1 MKIAFRVPSVCS
13 RKTAALLA
21 LLCVTCWSAL
31 PLFADTAGARV
42 VKYSQNDIVSVRA
55 KVRFSTLIVLP
66 EGEEILDFTTGDKD
80 FWIVNGV
87 HNLCFIHPAQVG
99 ISTDLNLIT
108 ASGHVYS
115 FLLTE
120 ISNEANAQPDLKI
133 FIEPKDQSSIG
144 GQALFQNYVPASEAD
159 AYRKEIQAV
168 REQASTEITTAKT
181 QAKEQIEKFRYEY
194 PEQLRFDYQ
203 IDKKASKP
211 PFLVTAIYH
220 DAVFTYIQCS
230 ASEKPTVYELKD
242 GKPNLIN
249 FQFENGTYVIPTIL
263 DNGYLAIG
271 KKKLSFV
278 RHGAPQLAEGPKQ

>member
-1 MKIAFRVPSVCS
+1 MKIVFSISSVCS
-13 RKTAALLA
+13 RKTATLLA
-21 LLCVTCWSAL
+21 LLCIACWSAL
-31 PLFADTAGARV
+31 SLRAETAGARV

-55 KVRFSTLIVLP
+55 KIRFSTLIMLP

-87 HNLCFIHPAQVG
+87 HNLCFIHPAQAG
-99 ISTDLNLIT
+99 ISTDLNLLT

-120 ISNEANAQPDLKI
+120 ISNEPNAQPDLKI
-133 FIEPKDQSSIG
+133 FIEPKDQSSVG
-144 GQALFQNYVPASEAD
+144 VQGFFQNYVPASEAD

-168 REQASTEITTAKT
+168 REQASAEVTAA
-181 QAKEQIEKFRYEY
+181 QAQTKEQVDKFRYEY

-203 IDKKASKP
+203 IDKKGSKL

-220 DAVFTYIQCS
+220 DNAFTYIQCS
-230 ASEKPTVYELKD
+230 AREKPTLYELKD

-249 FQFENGTYVIPTIL
+249 FQFENGTYVIPKIL

-271 KKKLSFV
+271 KKKLSFA
-278 RHGAPQLAEGPKQ
+278 RHGTAQLTEGPKQ

>member
-1 MKIAFRVPSVCS
+1 MKIVFSISSVCS
-13 RKTAALLA
+13 RKTATLLA
-21 LLCVTCWSAL
+21 LLCIACWSAL
-31 PLFADTAGARV
+31 SLRAETAGARV

-55 KVRFSTLIVLP
+55 KIRFSTLIMLP

-108 ASGHVYS
+108 ANGHVYS

-120 ISNEANAQPDLKI
+120 ISNEPNAQPDLKI
-133 FIEPKDQSSIG
+133 FIEPKDQSSVG
-144 GQALFQNYVPASEAD
+144 VHGFFQNYVPASEAD
-159 AYRKEIQAV
+159 AYRKEIQTV
-168 REQASTEITTAKT
+168 REQASAEVTAAQA

-203 IDKKASKP
+203 IDKQASKP

-220 DAVFTYIQCS
+220 DNAFTYVQCS
-230 ASEKPTVYELKD
+230 AREKPTVYELKD

-249 FQFENGTYVIPTIL
+249 FQFENGTYVIPKIL

-271 KKKLSFV
+271 KKKLSFA
-278 RHGAPQLAEGPKQ
+278 RHGTAQLTEGPKQ

>member
-1 MKIAFRVPSVCS
+1 MKIVFRVASGCS
-13 RKTAALLA
+13 RKTAALLV
-21 LLCVTCWSAL
+21 LLCITCWSAS
-31 PLFADTAGARV
+31 PLRADTPGARV

-55 KVRFSTLIVLP
+55 KIRFSTLIVLP

-87 HNLCFIHPAQVG
+87 HNLCFIHPAQAG
-99 ISTDLNLIT
+99 ISTNLNLIT
-108 ASGHVYS
+108 ANGHVYS

-120 ISNEANAQPDLKI
+120 ISNEPNAQPDLKI

-159 AYRKEIQAV
+159 AYRKEIQTV
-168 REQASTEITTAKT
+168 REQANTEVTAAQV

-203 IDKKASKP
+203 IDKKGSKL

-220 DAVFTYIQCS
+220 DNAFTYIQCS
-230 ASEKPTVYELKD
+230 AREKPTVYELKD

-249 FQFENGTYVIPTIL
+249 FQFENGTYVIPKIL

-271 KKKLSFV
+271 KKRLFFA
-278 RHGAPQLAEGPKQ
+278 RHGAAQLTEGPKQ

>member
-1 MKIAFRVPSVCS
+1 MKIVFRVPSVCS
-13 RKTAALLA
+13 RKAAALLA
-21 LLCVTCWSAL
+21 LLCITCWSAL
-31 PLFADTAGARV
+31 PLRADTTGARV

-108 ASGHVYS
+108 ANGHVYS

-120 ISNEANAQPDLKI
+120 ISNEPNAQPDLKI
-133 FIEPKDQSSIG
+133 FIEPKDQSSVG
-144 GQALFQNYVPASEAD
+144 AQAFFQNYVPASEAD
-159 AYRKEIQAV
+159 AYRKEIQTV
-168 REQASTEITTAKT
+168 REQANTEITAAQA

-203 IDKKASKP
+203 IDKKGSKP

-220 DAVFTYIQCS
+220 DAGFTYIQCS
-230 ASEKPTVYELKD
+230 AREKPTVYELKD

-249 FQFENGTYVIPTIL
+249 FEFENGTYVIPKIL

-278 RHGAPQLAEGPKQ
+278 RHGATQLTEGPEQ